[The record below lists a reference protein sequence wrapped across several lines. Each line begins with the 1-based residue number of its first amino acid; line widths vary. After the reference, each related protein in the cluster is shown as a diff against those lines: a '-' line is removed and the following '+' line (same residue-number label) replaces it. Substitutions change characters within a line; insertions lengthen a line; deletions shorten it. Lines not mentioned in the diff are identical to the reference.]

1 MKATRRIATAFAIAS
16 ALFAACNRKPWIQ
29 TGDADAALKA
39 LGSAAP
45 APEYGLEFWQPQH
58 DQNTDAWRE
67 AVKLCSES
75 ILATY
80 PNCLPINEIVQA
92 DAQKQAAKERQK
104 NTHFDEMTR
113 RGYDYDAVRGLWF
126 RESDMITRRCVYTR
140 LSPSSLT
147 DFSATFKCPPGTRL
161 PEGEK

>member
-29 TGDADAALKA
+29 NNDSNAALKA

-45 APEYGLEFWQPQH
+45 APEYGREFWQGQH

-75 ILATY
+75 ILASY

-113 RGYDYDAVRGLWF
+113 RGYDFDAARGLWF
-126 RESDMITRRCVYTR
+126 RETDMVARKCYYMPLNPNDPADLR
-140 LSPSSLT
+140 S
-147 DFSATFKCPPGTRL
+147 TFQCPAGTQL
-161 PEGEK
+161 PKGEK